1 MKHYIR
7 GESRKFTEML
17 HNKNR
22 WYAGASVEFETNKG
36 RVVSYHPYLKTGI
49 KEQVVTC
56 KAKPGKKIVMLK
68 IK

>member
-1 MKHYIR
+1 MSS
-7 GESRKFTEML
+7 GKFSEML

-56 KAKPGKKIVMLK
+56 KANPGKEIVMLK

>member
-1 MKHYIR
+1 
-7 GESRKFTEML
+7 ML
-17 HNKNR
+17 HNKKR

-36 RVVSYHPYLKTGI
+36 RVVSYNPYLKTGI

-56 KAKPGKKIVMLK
+56 KAKPGKEIVMLK

>member
-1 MKHYIR
+1 
-7 GESRKFTEML
+7 ML

-56 KAKPGKKIVMLK
+56 KAKPGKEIVMLK